1 MNSSLGWAGCLG
13 VLVWKWDEGLYPC
26 SLWLL
31 YVIDTL
37 VLMWSSYFI
46 FNFSGIYYCSTVR
59 VSFEYCRS
67 KKETPQQTDSIAT
80 IPMYSLKLVHAFQI
94 WFIFPKS
101 LFFSLLFFFVN
112 QLLWFIFTSLEL
124 CIFIAI
130 SCSFSTLCFSLC
142 SCFGCNHYYCWA
154 VRYRELSPDFF
165 LPLTDKILFPES
177 PKNISESVSVVFVW
191 TLLPSSLVHLPVL
204 ILKLAHNCVVILHM
218 ENWLVLIQNS
228 SIKDFFFPLENTNWF
243 EVKLWEYMNFNFTR
257 LMKSTQVWDAFF
269 HCSKTLEQKVT

>member
-37 VLMWSSYFI
+37 VPMWSSYFI

-59 VSFEYCRS
+59 VSFGYWRS
-67 KKETPQQTDSIAT
+67 RKETPQQTDSIAT
-80 IPMYSLKLVHAFQI
+80 IPVYSLKLVHAFQI

-112 QLLWFIFTSLEL
+112 QLLRFIYISLEV

-130 SCSFSTLCFSLC
+130 SRSFSTLCFSLFSC
-142 SCFGCNHYYCWA
+142 SGCNHYYCWA
-154 VRYRELSPDFF
+154 IHYRELSPHFF
-165 LPLTDKILFPES
+165 LPLTDKILCPGS
-177 PKNISESVSVVFVW
+177 LKNIREGVSAAFVW

-204 ILKLAHNCVVILHM
+204 ILKLAHNSVVILHRT
-218 ENWLVLIQNS
+218 NWLVLIQNS
-228 SIKDFFFPLENTNWF
+228 SVKDFFFHWRTLIGLKWSCGNISISILLVSWRVP
-243 EVKLWEYMNFNFTR
+243 
-257 LMKSTQVWDAFF
+257 KSGVDFSIAAI
-269 HCSKTLEQKVT
+269 L